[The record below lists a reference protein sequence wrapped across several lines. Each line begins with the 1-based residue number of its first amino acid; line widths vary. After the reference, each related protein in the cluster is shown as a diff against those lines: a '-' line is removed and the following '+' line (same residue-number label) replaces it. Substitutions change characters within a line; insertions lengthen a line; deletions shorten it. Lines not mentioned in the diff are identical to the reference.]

1 MPVCVKFSRSQV
13 TSLTSATSTHNMTRK
28 KASTIPLREHVQHT
42 IRQFLADMDCTEPEN
57 VYRKL
62 LAEIEPPLIEE
73 VLRYTA
79 GNQSRTARVLGM
91 TRNTLRSKLRRY
103 NIIYRR

>member
-1 MPVCVKFSRSQV
+1 MAP
-13 TSLTSATSTHNMTRK
+13 RK
-28 KASTIPLREHVQHT
+28 KKTAKARSVPLKDHVRKT
-42 IRQFLADMDCTEPEN
+42 IRRYLDDMGNTEPEH

-73 VLRYTA
+73 VLRYA
-79 GNQSRTARVLGM
+79 GGNQSRTARILGM

-103 NIIYRR
+103 EIKAR

>member
-1 MPVCVKFSRSQV
+1 M
-13 TSLTSATSTHNMTRK
+13 AK
-28 KASTIPLREHVQHT
+28 KKQSMPLREHVQRT
-42 IRQFLADMDCTEPEN
+42 IKRYLSDMGSTEPEH

-73 VLRYTA
+73 VLAYTR
-79 GNQSRTARVLGM
+79 GNQSRAARILGM

-103 NIIYRR
+103 EIRSQKFPGLKR

>member
-1 MPVCVKFSRSQV
+1 MAP
-13 TSLTSATSTHNMTRK
+13 RK
-28 KASTIPLREHVQHT
+28 PKNVPLRDHVQKN
-42 IRQFLADMDCTEPEN
+42 IKRYLEDMGNTEPQH

-73 VLRYTA
+73 VLRYA
-79 GNQSRTARVLGM
+79 GGNQSRTARILGM

-103 NIIYRR
+103 SIKAK